1 MIKTVCECANALD
14 EIDRDLELFLEQL
27 EGTYVYMYIYIYIFI
42 YMYIYIYMYIHIWLY
57 MSVYGYV

>member
-27 EGTYVYMYIYIYIFI
+27 EGIYIYIYINI
-42 YMYIYIYMYIHIWLY
+42 YIYIRM
-57 MSVYGYV
+57 